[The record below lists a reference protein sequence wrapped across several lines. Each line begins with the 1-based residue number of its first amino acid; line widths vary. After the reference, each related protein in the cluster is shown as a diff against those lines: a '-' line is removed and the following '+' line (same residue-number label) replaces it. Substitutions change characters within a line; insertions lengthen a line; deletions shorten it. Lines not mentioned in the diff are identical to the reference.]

1 MFEKTLIPVAYG
13 ETPEELKKIG
23 KLLKSLGSESIYL
36 FHVSDADS
44 FFGGSDISWLML
56 LKEAL
61 EEIGLSVEI
70 RTGSDHVASSITEA
84 ALREGVDEIYL
95 KAKRHWQLRS
105 LLLGSVSQDLL
116 RLADTPVFVHK
127 IRPLLPGGG
136 EGTITREDLIILY
149 ATDFDKASNR
159 PLPFLMQFQ
168 GDWCHILHVRGRRA
182 DPRAEKR
189 KSSGVKEKLTSLE
202 EELRPYYGRVTS
214 EERIGNPANE
224 ILFVSEQIHADVI
237 VLGRSR
243 PAFLSSPMGD
253 TAERIVTGSKA
264 SIFLVP

>member
-13 ETPEELKKIG
+13 ERPDELRKIG
-23 KLLKSLGSESIYL
+23 NLLKSLGSESICL
-36 FHVSDADS
+36 FHVSDSDS
-44 FFGGSDISWLML
+44 FFGGSDLSWLML

-70 RTGSDHVASSITEA
+70 RKGSDHIASSIAEA
-84 ALREGVDEIYL
+84 ALLEGADEIYL
-95 KAKRHWQLRS
+95 KAKRRWQLRS
-105 LLLGSVSQDLL
+105 ILLGSVSRDLL

-127 IRPLLPGGG
+127 IRPILPGEG
-136 EGTITREDLIILY
+136 EGTITRDDLIVLY
-149 ATDFDKASNR
+149 ATDFDEASNR
-159 PLPFLMQFQ
+159 PLPFVMQFN
-168 GDWCHILHVRGRRA
+168 GGWCHILHVRGRRA
-182 DPRAEKR
+182 DPISEER
-189 KSSGVKEKLTSLE
+189 KSSSIKEKLSSLE

-224 ILFVSEQIHADVI
+224 VLFVSDQINADVI

>member
-13 ETPEELKKIG
+13 ERPDELRKIG
-23 KLLKSLGSESIYL
+23 NLLKSLGSESICL
-36 FHVSDADS
+36 FHVSDSDS
-44 FFGGSDISWLML
+44 FFGGSDLSWLML

-61 EEIGLSVEI
+61 EEIGLSVDI
-70 RTGSDHVASSITEA
+70 RTGSDHIASSIAEA
-84 ALREGVDEIYL
+84 ALLEGADEIYL
-95 KAKRHWQLRS
+95 KAKRRWQLRS
-105 LLLGSVSQDLL
+105 ILLGSVSRDLL

-127 IRPLLPGGG
+127 IRPLLPGEG
-136 EGTITREDLIILY
+136 EGTITRDDLIVLY
-149 ATDFDKASNR
+149 GTDFDEASNR
-159 PLPFLMQFQ
+159 PLPFVMQFN
-168 GDWCHILHVRGRRA
+168 GGWCHILHVRGRRA
-182 DPRAEKR
+182 DPISEER
-189 KSSGVKEKLTSLE
+189 KSSSIKEKLSSLE

-214 EERIGNPANE
+214 EQRIGNTAHE
-224 ILFVSEQIHADVI
+224 VLFVSDQIKADVI

>member
-1 MFEKTLIPVAYG
+1 MFEKTLIPVAHG
-13 ETPEELKKIG
+13 ETSEELRKIG
-23 KLLKSLGSESIYL
+23 RILKSLGSESICL

-44 FFGGSDISWLML
+44 FFNGSDMSWLLL
-56 LKEAL
+56 LKEAI
-61 EEIGLSVEI
+61 EELGLSVDV
-70 RTGSDHVASSITEA
+70 RTGSDHIASSIAEA

-95 KAKRHWQLRS
+95 KAKRHWQLRTI
-105 LLLGSVSQDLL
+105 LLGSVSRDLL

-127 IRPLLPGGG
+127 IRPLLPKEK
-136 EGTITREDLIILY
+136 EGTITRDDLIILY

-159 PLPFLMQFQ
+159 PLPYVMQFQ
-168 GDWCHILHVRGRRA
+168 GSWCHILHVRGRRA
-182 DPRAEKR
+182 DPRSEKR
-189 KSSGVKEKLTSLE
+189 KSSRVKEKLTSLE

-224 ILFVSEQIHADVI
+224 VLFVSDQIHADVI

-253 TAERIVTGSKA
+253 TAEQIVTGSKA